1 MAGTKPRVSIGL
13 PIYNAE
19 KYLEEAIDSILAQTC
34 TDFELIICDNASTDR
49 TQEICQAYA
58 QRDPRIR
65 YHRNEKNVGA
75 APNHN
80 LVFGLAKGEY
90 FKWAAHD
97 DNLAPEFLSRC
108 VEALDQ
114 NPDVVL
120 SMTKTTLID
129 EHGNHLRDVEYRK
142 NTDADLPD
150 PTKRFRNFLLH
161 NMSGNF
167 LYGLIRVSSMAQT
180 GLHGNFSSADL
191 VFLAELAFYGR
202 YHVVPEYLFLRR
214 EHPGQSTK
222 GVWKSERARHVW
234 FDTSLGIKIV
244 LPKWRFLWSCLQ
256 AVNRAP
262 LNLSERLI
270 CYVYVFR
277 WMLLRRNFWALG
289 KDIAVAAQR
298 LIVRSFQKRRLPSME
313 KSESKV

>member
-1 MAGTKPRVSIGL
+1 MTGTKPRVSIGL

-19 KYLEEAIDSILAQTC
+19 KYLQEAIDSILAQTY
-34 TDFELIICDNASTDR
+34 TDFELIISDNASIDR

-58 QRDPRIR
+58 RRDPRIR

-75 APNHN
+75 APNYN

-97 DNLAPEFLSRC
+97 DNLAPEFLARC

-129 EHGNHLRDVEYRK
+129 EHGNHLRDVEYK
-142 NTDADLPD
+142 KDTNADLPD
-150 PTKRFRNFLLH
+150 PKKRFRNFLLN

-167 LYGLIRVSSMAQT
+167 LYGLIRASGMVQT

-234 FDTSLGIKIV
+234 FDTSLSSKIV
-244 LPKWRFLWSCLQ
+244 LPKWRFLLSCLQ

-262 LNLSERLI
+262 LGLFERLT
-270 CYVYVFR
+270 CYADVFR

-289 KDIAVAAQR
+289 KDIVVAAQL
-298 LIVRSFQKRRLPSME
+298 LIIRSFPKRRPSSIE
-313 KSESKV
+313 RSESKV